1 MVEVCLLLRTNTQLL
16 HLRALY
22 SYVTNG
28 NIIKRSPEL
37 SMHTFKLI
45 LRKTFAKL
53 KEICTI
59 FFQFKNTP
67 NTLLPVGRN
76 CNVN

>member
-22 SYVTNG
+22 RYATYG

-37 SMHTFKLI
+37 PMHTFKLI
-45 LRKTFAKL
+45 LGKTFAKL

-59 FFQFKNTP
+59 FSSLKTHLTP
-67 NTLLPVGRN
+67 YCQLEEIVM
-76 CNVN
+76 